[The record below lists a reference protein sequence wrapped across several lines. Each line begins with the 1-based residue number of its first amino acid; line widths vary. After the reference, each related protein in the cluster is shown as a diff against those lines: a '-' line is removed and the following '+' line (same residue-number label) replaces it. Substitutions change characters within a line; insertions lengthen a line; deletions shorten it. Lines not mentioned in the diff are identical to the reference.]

1 MVSIY
6 VYVQNLDYGVVSNLD
21 YPPKKLPYR
30 SSMNVIQNLDYP
42 LISEATYLHLTAQN
56 V

>member
-21 YPPKKLPYR
+21 YPPPRKLPYR

-42 LISEATYLHLTAQN
+42 SPLRQHICT
-56 V
+56 

>member
-21 YPPKKLPYR
+21 YPPRKLPCR
-30 SSMNVIQNLDYP
+30 SSLNVIQNLDYP
-42 LISEATYLHLTAQN
+42 PTSEVTYLHLTAQN

>member
-21 YPPKKLPYR
+21 YPPT
-30 SSMNVIQNLDYP
+30 
-42 LISEATYLHLTAQN
+42 SEATYLNLTAQN